1 MRNYRVKILNTF
13 IGSIPSLLDI
23 CYFFN
28 FFPLDTIERRMSLRK
43 RVIQK
48 YVGEDSPPSKSQ
60 KRKDTYA
67 KEINT
72 LEAKGLLTEFR
83 EKEAI
88 RQQLHRASMSD
99 EKRKVYNEKTKERMR
114 KYREKLKNNANS
126 SKNNTHILTRKE
138 TKTKAEEQTK
148 KRLYWTVKQQE
159 SRAPFVA

>member
-1 MRNYRVKILNTF
+1 
-13 IGSIPSLLDI
+13 
-23 CYFFN
+23 
-28 FFPLDTIERRMSLRK
+28 MSLRK

-138 TKTKAEEQTK
+138 KKTKAEEPTK

-159 SRAPFVA
+159 SRAPCVA

>member
-1 MRNYRVKILNTF
+1 MLEKIHHHQNH
-13 IGSIPSLLDI
+13 
-23 CYFFN
+23 
-28 FFPLDTIERRMSLRK
+28 K
-43 RVIQK
+43 
-48 YVGEDSPPSKSQ
+48 

-83 EKEAI
+83 EKDI

-138 TKTKAEEQTK
+138 KKTKAEEQTK